1 MDTLDMLD
9 LDVPMLVAYNPG
21 IAMMGECPRAP
32 GYRAE
37 YPLYRFFGSNQ
48 AIAQAV
54 LVRLPYKLRFIMPRP
69 IYVLPRQKNGPNRP
83 RRRGITAQMAQKSAI
98 YRALWVPSNIDLGH
112 QSF

>member
-1 MDTLDMLD
+1 MDTLKTLD

-21 IAMMGECPRAP
+21 IAMMGESPRAP

-37 YPLYRFFGSNQ
+37 YPQYRFFGSNQ

-69 IYVLPRQKNGPNRP
+69 IYVLPRQKNDPNWP
-83 RRRGITAQMAQKSAI
+83 RGRGITAQMAQKSAI
-98 YRALWVPSNIDLGH
+98 YRGLWVPSNIDLGH

>member
-1 MDTLDMLD
+1 MLD
-9 LDVPMLVAYNPG
+9 LDVPRLVAYNPG

-54 LVRLPYKLRFIMPRP
+54 LVRLPYKLNAPTHICITQAKERSKSAQGKRNYSP
-69 IYVLPRQKNGPNRP
+69 NGPEKR
-83 RRRGITAQMAQKSAI
+83 
-98 YRALWVPSNIDLGH
+98 NIQGPVGPIKY
-112 QSF
+112 